1 MIVEELVTLLG
12 VELSPGAKE
21 KLQAFDKG
29 LDAVVSRVKQASV
42 VLTAAAG
49 GMALYFSNAVNGAA
63 DLQRLSDTTGV
74 STTKLQE
81 WAYAANAMGVSAS
94 AVQSDLAKMEKQA
107 RWTGRTL
114 ESYANQFKGMDAA
127 TANIWGDAYGLSPET
142 VLLLRQGA
150 DGIAK
155 LKAEAHDVGAIIPP
169 ETVKRASEFKA
180 QVVQITTMIR
190 GMATTIALAALPQAE
205 RLVATFKGWVTEN
218 REWIRLNMGRFIEG
232 MGTAFERVWKAG
244 KRLLDWIKDALGPVG
259 DFFKELGK
267 GADWSKL
274 LTGALTL
281 LLAAFAPLIAK
292 IALISAGFALASAV
306 VEDFFGFL
314 EGKDS
319 VIGRIIGAVKDWFD
333 DLGKKFPALRAMIE
347 DIAGFVGGIL
357 KRNLDSVKEVI
368 ELISKLFDGFF
379 GKVQSG
385 IEKVAELGND
395 LARLLGYKDEAQEKK
410 DKKLKE
416 GEKEISDGL
425 EQRTELKAPVG
436 QAGLQAVRD
445 VINADEGKQ
454 DQPVPSHSAGKPI
467 NPTPAFSQ
475 KMDEKK
481 DVQPVHQQQR
491 AEKQVRPSPTPP
503 RNTEKKQELFSPS
516 ILREVGTLAD
526 QVAAYS
532 QSRPGGVQTSLE
544 GQSVIHMPQK
554 NGPTISDNRSFT
566 VYQTITPSDPQQA
579 ADMSAKSFKDIA
591 QIVTPGM
598 NAPVV
603 Y

>member
-1 MIVEELVTLLG
+1 MIAEELVTLLG

-205 RLVATFKGWVTEN
+205 RLVATFKGWISEN
-218 REWIRLNMGRFIEG
+218 REWIRLGIGKIIEG

-274 LTGALTL
+274 LTGALIL
-281 LLAAFAPLIAK
+281 LLAAFAPLIANV
-292 IALISAGFALASAV
+292 ALIAAGFALASAV

-347 DIAGFVGGIL
+347 DIAKFVGGIL
-357 KRNLDSVKEVI
+357 KRNLDSIKTII
-368 ELISKLFDGFF
+368 ELISKIFDGFWV
-379 GKVQSG
+379 KVQSG
-385 IEKVAELGND
+385 IEKIAELGND
-395 LARLLGYKDEAQEKK
+395 LARLLGYKDEAQEEK

-425 EQRTELKAPVG
+425 EQRTDASKVPVG

-445 VINADEGKQ
+445 SLSPDRSKRTKETQ
-454 DQPVPSHSAGKPI
+454 SSPVALG
-467 NPTPAFSQ
+467 TF
-475 KMDEKK
+475 
-481 DVQPVHQQQR
+481 
-491 AEKQVRPSPTPP
+491 AE
-503 RNTEKKQELFSPS
+503 
-516 ILREVGTLAD
+516 
-526 QVAAYS
+526 QVAAYG
-532 QSRPGGVQTSLE
+532 QQRPGGVKVSPG
-544 GQSVIHMPQK
+544 GQMSMRVQPK
-554 NGPTISDNRSFT
+554 NGPTVTDNREYN
-566 VYQTITPSDPQQA
+566 VYQTITPSDPRQA
-579 ADMSAKSFKDIA
+579 AEQAARSFSEIA
-591 QIVTPGM
+591 QINTPGL
-598 NAPVV
+598 NAAVV

>member
-169 ETVKRASEFKA
+169 ETVKRASDFKA

-205 RLVATFKGWVTEN
+205 RLVATFKGWISEN
-218 REWIRLNMGRFIEG
+218 REWIRLGIGKIIEG

-244 KRLLDWIKDALGPVG
+244 KRLLDWVKDALGPVG
-259 DFFKELGK
+259 DFFSELGK

-274 LTGALTL
+274 LTGALIL
-281 LLAAFAPLIAK
+281 LLAAFAPLIANV
-292 IALISAGFALASAV
+292 ALIAAGFALASAV

-319 VIGRIIGAVKDWFD
+319 VIGRIVGAIKDWFD

-357 KRNLDSVKEVI
+357 KRNFDSVKEVI
-368 ELISKLFDGFF
+368 ELISKLFDGFW

-385 IEKVAELGND
+385 IEKIAEMGND
-395 LARLLGYKDEAQEKK
+395 LARLLGYKDEAQEKR
-410 DKKLKE
+410 DKKLRE
-416 GEKEISDGL
+416 GEKETSDGL
-425 EQRTELKAPVG
+425 EQRTDASKVPVG

-454 DQPVPSHSAGKPI
+454 DQPV
-467 NPTPAFSQ
+467 
-475 KMDEKK
+475 
-481 DVQPVHQQQR
+481 HQQQR

-503 RNTEKKQELFSPS
+503 RNAEKKQSFSPS
-516 ILREVGTLAD
+516 MLKEVSTFAD

-532 QSRPGGVQTSLE
+532 QRRPGGVQASQG
-544 GQSVIHMPQK
+544 GQISMRVPQK
-554 NGPTISDNRSFT
+554 NGPTITDNRSFT

>member
-1 MIVEELVTLLG
+1 MIAEELVTLLG

-127 TANIWGDAYGLSPET
+127 TANIWGGAYGLSPET

-205 RLVATFKGWVTEN
+205 RLVSTFKGWVTEN
-218 REWIRLNMGRFIEG
+218 REWIRLGIGKIIEG

-244 KRLLDWIKDALGPVG
+244 KRLLDWVKDALGPVG
-259 DFFKELGK
+259 DFFSELGK

-292 IALISAGFALASAV
+292 IALIAAGFALASAV

-333 DLGKKFPALRAMIE
+333 DLGEKFPALRAMIE
-347 DIAGFVGGIL
+347 DIAKFVGGIL

-368 ELISKLFDGFF
+368 ELISKIFDGFW

-395 LARLLGYKDEAQEKK
+395 LARLLGYKDEAQEEK
-410 DKKLKE
+410 DKKLRE
-416 GEKEISDGL
+416 GEKEISAGL
-425 EQRTELKAPVG
+425 EQRTNSSEAPVG

-445 VINADEGKQ
+445 SLSPDRSKRTKETQ
-454 DQPVPSHSAGKPI
+454 TSPVALG
-467 NPTPAFSQ
+467 TF
-475 KMDEKK
+475 
-481 DVQPVHQQQR
+481 
-491 AEKQVRPSPTPP
+491 AE
-503 RNTEKKQELFSPS
+503 
-516 ILREVGTLAD
+516 
-526 QVAAYS
+526 QVAAYG
-532 QSRPGGVQTSLE
+532 QQRPGGVKVSPG
-544 GQSVIHMPQK
+544 GQMSMRVQPK
-554 NGPTISDNRSFT
+554 NGPTVTDNREYN
-566 VYQTITPSDPQQA
+566 VYQTITPSDPRQA
-579 ADMSAKSFKDIA
+579 AEQAARSFSEIA
-591 QIVTPGM
+591 QINTPGL
-598 NAPVV
+598 NAAVV

>member
-74 STTKLQE
+74 SPTKLQE

-150 DGIAK
+150 DGVAK

-180 QVVQITTMIR
+180 QVTQITTMIR

-259 DFFKELGK
+259 DFFSELGK

-274 LTGALTL
+274 LTGALIL
-281 LLAAFAPLIAK
+281 LLAAFAPLIANV
-292 IALISAGFALASAV
+292 ALIAAGFALASAV

-319 VIGRIIGAVKDWFD
+319 IIGRIVGAVKEWFE

-368 ELISKLFDGFF
+368 ELISKIFDGFW

-395 LARLLGYKDEAQEKK
+395 LARLLGYKDEAQEKR
-410 DKKLKE
+410 DKKLRE
-416 GEKEISDGL
+416 GEKEISAGL
-425 EQRTELKAPVG
+425 EKSTDSSKAPVG

-445 VINADEGKQ
+445 SLSPDRSKRTKETQ
-454 DQPVPSHSAGKPI
+454 TSPVALS
-467 NPTPAFSQ
+467 TF
-475 KMDEKK
+475 
-481 DVQPVHQQQR
+481 
-491 AEKQVRPSPTPP
+491 AE
-503 RNTEKKQELFSPS
+503 
-516 ILREVGTLAD
+516 
-526 QVAAYS
+526 QVATYA
-532 QSRPGGVQTSLE
+532 QQRPGGVQASPG
-544 GQSVIHMPQK
+544 GQMSMRIPQK
-554 NGPTISDNRSFT
+554 NGPTITDNRSFT

>member
-63 DLQRLSDTTGV
+63 DLQTLSDTTGV

-205 RLVATFKGWVTEN
+205 RLVATFKGWISEN
-218 REWIRLNMGRFIEG
+218 REWIRLGIGKIIEG

-274 LTGALTL
+274 LTGALIL
-281 LLAAFAPLIAK
+281 LLAAFAPLIANV
-292 IALISAGFALASAV
+292 ALIAAGFALASAV

-333 DLGKKFPALRAMIE
+333 DLGEKFPALRAMIE

-368 ELISKLFDGFF
+368 ELISKIFDGFWR
-379 GKVQSG
+379 KVQSG

-395 LARLLGYKDEAQEKK
+395 LARLLGYKDEAQEEK

-425 EQRTELKAPVG
+425 EQRTDASKVPVG

-445 VINADEGKQ
+445 SLSPDRSKRTKETQTSPFALG
-454 DQPVPSHSAGKPI
+454 
-467 NPTPAFSQ
+467 TF
-475 KMDEKK
+475 
-481 DVQPVHQQQR
+481 
-491 AEKQVRPSPTPP
+491 AE
-503 RNTEKKQELFSPS
+503 
-516 ILREVGTLAD
+516 
-526 QVAAYS
+526 QVAAYG
-532 QSRPGGVQTSLE
+532 QQRPGGVKVSPG
-544 GQSVIHMPQK
+544 GQMSMRVPQK
-554 NGPTISDNRSFT
+554 NGPTVTDNREYN
-566 VYQTITPSDPQQA
+566 VYQTITPSDPRQA
-579 ADMSAKSFKDIA
+579 AEQAARSFSEIA
-591 QIVTPGM
+591 QINTPGL
-598 NAPVV
+598 NAAVV

>member
-1 MIVEELVTLLG
+1 MIAEELVTLLG

-49 GMALYFSNAVNGAA
+49 GMALYFSNAVNGAT

-127 TANIWGDAYGLSPET
+127 TANIWGDAYGLSSET

-205 RLVATFKGWVTEN
+205 RLVATFKGWISEN
-218 REWIRLNMGRFIEG
+218 REWIRLGIGKIIEG

-274 LTGALTL
+274 LTGALIL
-281 LLAAFAPLIAK
+281 LLAAFAPLIANV
-292 IALISAGFALASAV
+292 ALIAAGFALASAV

-319 VIGRIIGAVKDWFD
+319 VIGRIIGAVNDWFD
-333 DLGKKFPALRAMIE
+333 DLGEKFPALRAMIE

-368 ELISKLFDGFF
+368 ELISKIFDGFWR
-379 GKVQSG
+379 KVQSG

-395 LARLLGYKDEAQEKK
+395 LARLLGYKDEAQEEK

-425 EQRTELKAPVG
+425 EQRTDASKVPVG

-445 VINADEGKQ
+445 SLSPDRSKRTKETQTSPFALG
-454 DQPVPSHSAGKPI
+454 
-467 NPTPAFSQ
+467 TF
-475 KMDEKK
+475 
-481 DVQPVHQQQR
+481 
-491 AEKQVRPSPTPP
+491 AE
-503 RNTEKKQELFSPS
+503 
-516 ILREVGTLAD
+516 
-526 QVAAYS
+526 QVAAYG
-532 QSRPGGVQTSLE
+532 QQRPGGVKVSPG
-544 GQSVIHMPQK
+544 GQMSMRVPQK
-554 NGPTISDNRSFT
+554 NGPTVTDNREYN
-566 VYQTITPSDPQQA
+566 VYQTITPSDPRQA
-579 ADMSAKSFKDIA
+579 AEQAARSFSEIA
-591 QIVTPGM
+591 QINTPGL
-598 NAPVV
+598 NAAVV

>member
-1 MIVEELVTLLG
+1 MIAEELVTLLG

-205 RLVATFKGWVTEN
+205 RLVSTFKGWVTEN
-218 REWIRLNMGRFIEG
+218 REWIRLGIGKIIEG

-244 KRLLDWIKDALGPVG
+244 KRLLDWVKDALGPVG
-259 DFFKELGK
+259 DFFSELGK

-292 IALISAGFALASAV
+292 IALIAAGFALASAV

-333 DLGKKFPALRAMIE
+333 DLGEKFPALRAMIE
-347 DIAGFVGGIL
+347 DIAKFVGGIL

-368 ELISKLFDGFF
+368 ELISKIFDGFW

-395 LARLLGYKDEAQEKK
+395 LARLLGYKDEAQEEK
-410 DKKLKE
+410 DKKLRE
-416 GEKEISDGL
+416 GEKEISAGL
-425 EQRTELKAPVG
+425 EQRTNSSEAPVG

-445 VINADEGKQ
+445 SLSPDRSKRTKETQ
-454 DQPVPSHSAGKPI
+454 TSPVALG
-467 NPTPAFSQ
+467 TF
-475 KMDEKK
+475 
-481 DVQPVHQQQR
+481 
-491 AEKQVRPSPTPP
+491 AE
-503 RNTEKKQELFSPS
+503 
-516 ILREVGTLAD
+516 
-526 QVAAYS
+526 QVAAYG
-532 QSRPGGVQTSLE
+532 QQRPGGVKVSPG
-544 GQSVIHMPQK
+544 GQMSMRVQPK
-554 NGPTISDNRSFT
+554 NGPTVTDNREYN
-566 VYQTITPSDPQQA
+566 VYQTITPSDPRQA
-579 ADMSAKSFKDIA
+579 AEQAARSFSEIA
-591 QIVTPGM
+591 QINTPGL
-598 NAPVV
+598 NAAVV

>member
-12 VELSPGAKE
+12 VELSPDAKE

-49 GMALYFSNAVNGAA
+49 GMALYFSKAVDGAA
-63 DLQRLSDTTGV
+63 DLQTLSDTTGV

-114 ESYANQFKGMDAA
+114 ESYASQFKGMDAA

-169 ETVKRASEFKA
+169 ETVKRASDFKA
-180 QVVQITTMIR
+180 QITQITTMIR

-205 RLVATFKGWVTEN
+205 RLADTFKGWITEN

-244 KRLLDWIKDALGPVG
+244 KRLLDWVKDALGPVG
-259 DFFKELGK
+259 DFFQKINK
-267 GADWSKL
+267 GTDWSKL
-274 LTGALTL
+274 LTGALIL
-281 LLAAFAPLIAK
+281 LLASFAPLITGV
-292 IALISAGFALASAV
+292 ALISAGFALASAI

-319 VIGRIIGAVKDWFD
+319 GVGRIIDAVDKFFT
-333 DLGKKFPALRAMIE
+333 DLGAEFPALRDMLH
-347 DIAGFVGGIL
+347 DIAKYVSTVFKTAFDGVVSAV
-357 KRNLDSVKEVI
+357 KSVWDNLD
-368 ELISKLFDGFF
+368 
-379 GKVQSG
+379 KVWDSIKSG
-385 IEKVAELGND
+385 IKWVAN
-395 LARLLGYKDEAQEKK
+395 LANEFAKLLGYGDEAERKETQEKALENYGNMYGGPSLSPESYGCSGK
-410 DKKLKE
+410 ETKNTERESE
-416 GEKEISDGL
+416 GEKKTFRKSESRKPDASLLHGSAAEGKTAFVSNENERDAPPSSAQGFAGEL
-425 EQRTELKAPVG
+425 KTFAEQLSVYSRQRTG
-436 QAGLQAVRD
+436 
-445 VINADEGKQ
+445 
-454 DQPVPSHSAGKPI
+454 
-467 NPTPAFSQ
+467 
-475 KMDEKK
+475 M
-481 DVQPVHQQQR
+481 
-491 AEKQVRPSPTPP
+491 
-503 RNTEKKQELFSPS
+503 
-516 ILREVGTLAD
+516 
-526 QVAAYS
+526 
-532 QSRPGGVQTSLE
+532 QTSSE
-544 GQSVIHMPQK
+544 GQSVIRMPQK
-554 NGPTISDNRSFT
+554 NGPTITDNRSFT

-579 ADMSAKSFKDIA
+579 ADMAAKSFKNIA

>member
-1 MIVEELVTLLG
+1 MSMIAEELVTLLG

-205 RLVATFKGWVTEN
+205 RLVSTFKGWVTEN
-218 REWIRLNMGRFIEG
+218 REWIRLGIGKIIEG

-244 KRLLDWIKDALGPVG
+244 KRLLDWVKDALGPVG
-259 DFFKELGK
+259 DFFSELGK

-292 IALISAGFALASAV
+292 IALIAAGFALASAV

-333 DLGKKFPALRAMIE
+333 DLGEKFPALRAMIE
-347 DIAGFVGGIL
+347 DIAKFVGGIL

-368 ELISKLFDGFF
+368 ELISKIFDGFW

-395 LARLLGYKDEAQEKK
+395 LARLLGYKDEAQEEK
-410 DKKLKE
+410 DKKLRE
-416 GEKEISDGL
+416 GEKEISAGL
-425 EQRTELKAPVG
+425 EQRTNSSEAPVG

-445 VINADEGKQ
+445 SLSPDRSKRTKETQ
-454 DQPVPSHSAGKPI
+454 TSPVALG
-467 NPTPAFSQ
+467 TF
-475 KMDEKK
+475 
-481 DVQPVHQQQR
+481 
-491 AEKQVRPSPTPP
+491 AE
-503 RNTEKKQELFSPS
+503 
-516 ILREVGTLAD
+516 
-526 QVAAYS
+526 QVAAYG
-532 QSRPGGVQTSLE
+532 QQRPGGVKVSPG
-544 GQSVIHMPQK
+544 GQMSMRVQPK
-554 NGPTISDNRSFT
+554 NGPTVTDNREYN
-566 VYQTITPSDPQQA
+566 VYQTITPSDPRQA
-579 ADMSAKSFKDIA
+579 AEQAARSFSEIA
-591 QIVTPGM
+591 QINTPGL
-598 NAPVV
+598 NAAVV

>member
-150 DGIAK
+150 DGVAK

-205 RLVATFKGWVTEN
+205 RLVSTFKGWVTEN

-319 VIGRIIGAVKDWFD
+319 VIGRIVGAIKDWFD

-368 ELISKLFDGFF
+368 ELISKIFDGFW

-385 IEKVAELGND
+385 IEKIAELGND
-395 LARLLGYKDEAQEKK
+395 LARLLGYKDEAQEKRQK
-410 DKKLKE
+410 TQGRRK
-416 GEKEISDGL
+416 
-425 EQRTELKAPVG
+425 
-436 QAGLQAVRD
+436 RD
-445 VINADEGKQ
+445 FLC
-454 DQPVPSHSAGKPI
+454 P
-467 NPTPAFSQ
+467 
-475 KMDEKK
+475 
-481 DVQPVHQQQR
+481 
-491 AEKQVRPSPTPP
+491 
-503 RNTEKKQELFSPS
+503 
-516 ILREVGTLAD
+516 
-526 QVAAYS
+526 
-532 QSRPGGVQTSLE
+532 
-544 GQSVIHMPQK
+544 
-554 NGPTISDNRSFT
+554 
-566 VYQTITPSDPQQA
+566 
-579 ADMSAKSFKDIA
+579 
-591 QIVTPGM
+591 
-598 NAPVV
+598 
-603 Y
+603 

>member
-1 MIVEELVTLLG
+1 MIAEELVTLLG

-49 GMALYFSNAVNGAA
+49 GMALYFSNAVNGAT

-127 TANIWGDAYGLSPET
+127 TANIWGDAYGLSSET

-205 RLVATFKGWVTEN
+205 RLVATFKGWISEN
-218 REWIRLNMGRFIEG
+218 REWIRLGIGKIIEG

-274 LTGALTL
+274 LTGALIL
-281 LLAAFAPLIAK
+281 LLAAFAPLIANV
-292 IALISAGFALASAV
+292 ALIAAGFALASAV

-333 DLGKKFPALRAMIE
+333 DLGEKFPALRAMIE

-368 ELISKLFDGFF
+368 ELISKIFDGFWR
-379 GKVQSG
+379 KVQSG

-395 LARLLGYKDEAQEKK
+395 LARLLGYKDEAQEEK

-425 EQRTELKAPVG
+425 EQRTDASKVPVG

-445 VINADEGKQ
+445 SLSPDRSKRTKETQ
-454 DQPVPSHSAGKPI
+454 TSPF
-467 NPTPAFSQ
+467 AFGTF
-475 KMDEKK
+475 
-481 DVQPVHQQQR
+481 
-491 AEKQVRPSPTPP
+491 AE
-503 RNTEKKQELFSPS
+503 
-516 ILREVGTLAD
+516 
-526 QVAAYS
+526 QVAAYG
-532 QSRPGGVQTSLE
+532 QQRPGGVKVSPG
-544 GQSVIHMPQK
+544 GQMSMRVPQK
-554 NGPTISDNRSFT
+554 NGPTVTDNREYN
-566 VYQTITPSDPQQA
+566 VYQTITPSDPRQA
-579 ADMSAKSFKDIA
+579 AEQAARSFSEIA
-591 QIVTPGM
+591 QINTPGL
-598 NAPVV
+598 NAAVV

>member
-1 MIVEELVTLLG
+1 MIAEELVTLLG

-63 DLQRLSDTTGV
+63 DLQTLSDTMGV

-142 VLLLRQGA
+142 VLLLRQRA

-205 RLVATFKGWVTEN
+205 RLVATFKGWISEN
-218 REWIRLNMGRFIEG
+218 REWIRLGIGKIIEG

-244 KRLLDWIKDALGPVG
+244 KRLLDWVKDALGPAKV
-259 DFFKELGK
+259 FFKLFSEGEM
-267 GADWSKL
+267 WVHI
-274 LTGALTL
+274 LTGALTI
-281 LLAAFAPLIAK
+281 LAAIFAPFIAK
-292 IALISAGFALASAV
+292 ILLISAAFTAASLV
-306 VEDFFGFL
+306 VEDFFTCLDG
-314 EGKDS
+314 GDS
-319 VIGRIIGAVKDWFD
+319 IIGRVIASIDNWFLD
-333 DLGKKFPALRAMIE
+333 MGKKFPALKSMLE
-347 DIAGFVGGIL
+347 DIDKFVSGAL
-357 KRNLDSVKEVI
+357 QHAFDSIASIIDDIVT
-368 ELISKLFDGFF
+368 LFDGFW

-385 IEKVAELGND
+385 IESVASLGNEF
-395 LARLLGYKDEAQEKK
+395 AKLLGYKDEAQEKK
-410 DKKLKE
+410 DKRLKE
-416 GEKEISDGL
+416 REKEISAGL

-445 VINADEGKQ
+445 TFNVAEGKKG
-454 DQPVPSHSAGKPI
+454 DPVFSQPQTVGKQVVPAPSSSHSA
-467 NPTPAFSQ
+467 
-475 KMDEKK
+475 
-481 DVQPVHQQQR
+481 
-491 AEKQVRPSPTPP
+491 
-503 RNTEKKQELFSPS
+503 EKKQELFSPS
-516 ILREVGTLAD
+516 LLREVSTLVE

>member
-63 DLQRLSDTTGV
+63 DLQMLSDTAGV
-74 STTKLQE
+74 KLQE

-127 TANIWGDAYGLSPET
+127 TANIWGDAYGLSSET

-205 RLVATFKGWVTEN
+205 RLVATFKGWISEN
-218 REWIRLNMGRFIEG
+218 REWIRLGIGKIIEG

-259 DFFKELGK
+259 DFFSELGK

-274 LTGALTL
+274 LTGALIL
-281 LLAAFAPLIAK
+281 LLAAFAPLIANV
-292 IALISAGFALASAV
+292 ALIAAGFALASAV

-319 VIGRIIGAVKDWFD
+319 IIGRLIASVKEWFA
-333 DLGKKFPALRAMIE
+333 DLGEKFPALRAMIE

-368 ELISKLFDGFF
+368 ELISKIFDGFW

-395 LARLLGYKDEAQEKK
+395 LARLLGYKDEAQEEK

-425 EQRTELKAPVG
+425 EQRTDASKVPVG

-445 VINADEGKQ
+445 SLSPDRSKRTKETQTSPFALG
-454 DQPVPSHSAGKPI
+454 
-467 NPTPAFSQ
+467 TF
-475 KMDEKK
+475 
-481 DVQPVHQQQR
+481 
-491 AEKQVRPSPTPP
+491 AE
-503 RNTEKKQELFSPS
+503 
-516 ILREVGTLAD
+516 
-526 QVAAYS
+526 QVAAYG
-532 QSRPGGVQTSLE
+532 QQRPGGVKVSPG
-544 GQSVIHMPQK
+544 GQMSMRVPQK
-554 NGPTISDNRSFT
+554 NGPTVTDNREYN
-566 VYQTITPSDPQQA
+566 VYQTITPSDPRQA
-579 ADMSAKSFKDIA
+579 AEQAARSFSEIA
-591 QIVTPGM
+591 QINTPGL
-598 NAPVV
+598 NAAVV

>member
-1 MIVEELVTLLG
+1 
-12 VELSPGAKE
+12 
-21 KLQAFDKG
+21 
-29 LDAVVSRVKQASV
+29 
-42 VLTAAAG
+42 
-49 GMALYFSNAVNGAA
+49 
-63 DLQRLSDTTGV
+63 
-74 STTKLQE
+74 
-81 WAYAANAMGVSAS
+81 MGVSAS

-169 ETVKRASEFKA
+169 ETVKRASDFKA

-205 RLVATFKGWVTEN
+205 RLVSTFKGWVTEN

-319 VIGRIIGAVKDWFD
+319 VIGRIVGAIKDWFD

-368 ELISKLFDGFF
+368 ELISKIFDGFW

-385 IEKVAELGND
+385 IEKIAELGND
-395 LARLLGYKDEAQEKK
+395 LARLLGYKDEAQEKR
-410 DKKLKE
+410 DKKLRE
-416 GEKEISDGL
+416 GEKEISSVL
-425 EQRTELKAPVG
+425 EKRTDSSKAPVG

-445 VINADEGKQ
+445 SLSPDRSKRTKETQ
-454 DQPVPSHSAGKPI
+454 TSPVALG
-467 NPTPAFSQ
+467 TF
-475 KMDEKK
+475 
-481 DVQPVHQQQR
+481 
-491 AEKQVRPSPTPP
+491 AE
-503 RNTEKKQELFSPS
+503 
-516 ILREVGTLAD
+516 
-526 QVAAYS
+526 QVATYA
-532 QSRPGGVQTSLE
+532 QQRPGGVKVSPG
-544 GQSVIHMPQK
+544 GQMSMRMPQK
-554 NGPTISDNRSFT
+554 NGPTMTDNREYN
-566 VYQTITPSDPQQA
+566 VYQTITPSDPRQA
-579 ADMSAKSFKDIA
+579 AEQAARSFSEIA
-591 QIVTPGM
+591 QINTPGM

-603 Y
+603 S

>member
-1 MIVEELVTLLG
+1 MIAEELVTLLG

-205 RLVATFKGWVTEN
+205 RLVATFKGWISEN
-218 REWIRLNMGRFIEG
+218 REWIRLGIGKIIEG

-259 DFFKELGK
+259 DFFQKINK
-267 GADWSKL
+267 GVDWSKL
-274 LTGALTL
+274 LTGALVL
-281 LLAAFAPLIAK
+281 LLAVFAPLIAK
-292 IALISAGFALASAV
+292 VVLIGAAFAVASAI
-306 VEDFFGFL
+306 VEEFLSFL

-319 VIGRIIGAVKDWFD
+319 VIGRFLKDF
-333 DLGKKFPALRAMIE
+333 
-347 DIAGFVGGIL
+347 
-357 KRNLDSVKEVI
+357 
-368 ELISKLFDGFF
+368 
-379 GKVQSG
+379 
-385 IEKVAELGND
+385 
-395 LARLLGYKDEAQEKK
+395 
-410 DKKLKE
+410 
-416 GEKEISDGL
+416 
-425 EQRTELKAPVG
+425 
-436 QAGLQAVRD
+436 
-445 VINADEGKQ
+445 
-454 DQPVPSHSAGKPI
+454 
-467 NPTPAFSQ
+467 
-475 KMDEKK
+475 
-481 DVQPVHQQQR
+481 
-491 AEKQVRPSPTPP
+491 
-503 RNTEKKQELFSPS
+503 
-516 ILREVGTLAD
+516 
-526 QVAAYS
+526 
-532 QSRPGGVQTSLE
+532 
-544 GQSVIHMPQK
+544 
-554 NGPTISDNRSFT
+554 
-566 VYQTITPSDPQQA
+566 
-579 ADMSAKSFKDIA
+579 
-591 QIVTPGM
+591 
-598 NAPVV
+598 
-603 Y
+603 

>member
-1 MIVEELVTLLG
+1 MIAEELVTLLG

-49 GMALYFSNAVNGAA
+49 GMALYFSNAVNGAT

-127 TANIWGDAYGLSPET
+127 TANIWGDAYGLSSET

-180 QVVQITTMIR
+180 QVVQSTTMIR

-205 RLVATFKGWVTEN
+205 RLVATFKGWISEN
-218 REWIRLNMGRFIEG
+218 REWIRLGIGKIIEG

-274 LTGALTL
+274 LTGALIL
-281 LLAAFAPLIAK
+281 LLAAFAPLIANV
-292 IALISAGFALASAV
+292 ALIAAGFALASAV

-333 DLGKKFPALRAMIE
+333 DLGEKFPALRAMIE

-368 ELISKLFDGFF
+368 ELISKIFDGFWR
-379 GKVQSG
+379 KVQSG

-395 LARLLGYKDEAQEKK
+395 LARLLGYKDEAQEEK

-425 EQRTELKAPVG
+425 EQRTDASKVPVG

-445 VINADEGKQ
+445 SLSPDRSKRTKETQTSPFALG
-454 DQPVPSHSAGKPI
+454 
-467 NPTPAFSQ
+467 TF
-475 KMDEKK
+475 
-481 DVQPVHQQQR
+481 
-491 AEKQVRPSPTPP
+491 AE
-503 RNTEKKQELFSPS
+503 
-516 ILREVGTLAD
+516 
-526 QVAAYS
+526 QVAAYG
-532 QSRPGGVQTSLE
+532 QQRPGGVKVSPG
-544 GQSVIHMPQK
+544 GQMSMRVPQK
-554 NGPTISDNRSFT
+554 NGPTVTDNREYN
-566 VYQTITPSDPQQA
+566 VYQTITPSDPRQA
-579 ADMSAKSFKDIA
+579 AEQAARSFSEIA
-591 QIVTPGM
+591 QINTPGL
-598 NAPVV
+598 NAAVV

>member
-1 MIVEELVTLLG
+1 MIAEELVTLLG

-49 GMALYFSNAVNGAA
+49 GKALNFSNAVNGAA

-205 RLVATFKGWVTEN
+205 RLVSTFKGWVTEN
-218 REWIRLNMGRFIEG
+218 REWIRLGIGKIIEG

-244 KRLLDWIKDALGPVG
+244 KRLLDWVKDALGPVG
-259 DFFKELGK
+259 DFFSELGK

-292 IALISAGFALASAV
+292 IALIAAGFALASAV

-333 DLGKKFPALRAMIE
+333 DLGEKFPALRAMIE
-347 DIAGFVGGIL
+347 DIAKFVGGIL

-368 ELISKLFDGFF
+368 ELISKIFDGFW

-395 LARLLGYKDEAQEKK
+395 LARLLGYKDEAQEEK
-410 DKKLKE
+410 DKKLRE
-416 GEKEISDGL
+416 GEKEISAGL
-425 EQRTELKAPVG
+425 EQRTNSSEAPVG

-445 VINADEGKQ
+445 SLSPDRSKRTKETQ
-454 DQPVPSHSAGKPI
+454 TSPVALG
-467 NPTPAFSQ
+467 TF
-475 KMDEKK
+475 
-481 DVQPVHQQQR
+481 
-491 AEKQVRPSPTPP
+491 AE
-503 RNTEKKQELFSPS
+503 
-516 ILREVGTLAD
+516 
-526 QVAAYS
+526 QVAAYG
-532 QSRPGGVQTSLE
+532 QQRPGGVKVSPG
-544 GQSVIHMPQK
+544 GQMSMRVQPK
-554 NGPTISDNRSFT
+554 NGPTVTDNREYN
-566 VYQTITPSDPQQA
+566 VYQTITPSDPRQA
-579 ADMSAKSFKDIA
+579 AEQAARSFSEIA
-591 QIVTPGM
+591 QINTPGL
-598 NAPVV
+598 NAAVV

>member
-42 VLTAAAG
+42 VLSAAAG

-190 GMATTIALAALPQAE
+190 GMATTIALEALPQAE
-205 RLVATFKGWVTEN
+205 RLVSTFKGWISEN
-218 REWIRLNMGRFIEG
+218 REWIRLGIGKIIEG

-244 KRLLDWIKDALGPVG
+244 KRLLDWVKDALGPVG
-259 DFFKELGK
+259 DFFSELGK

-319 VIGRIIGAVKDWFD
+319 IIGRIIGAVKEWFA
-333 DLGKKFPALRAMIE
+333 DLGEKFPALRAMIE
-347 DIAGFVGGIL
+347 DIAKFVGGIL
-357 KRNLDSVKEVI
+357 KRNFDSVKEVI
-368 ELISKLFDGFF
+368 ELISKIFDGFW

-385 IEKVAELGND
+385 IEKVASLGNE
-395 LARLLGYKDEAQEKK
+395 LAKLLGYKDEAQEER
-410 DKKLKE
+410 DKKLRE
-416 GEKEISDGL
+416 GEKEISAGL
-425 EQRTELKAPVG
+425 EQRTNSSEAPVG

-475 KMDEKK
+475 KMNEKK
-481 DVQPVHQQQR
+481 DVQPVR

-503 RNTEKKQELFSPS
+503 RNAEKKRELFSPS
-516 ILREVGTLAD
+516 MLREVGTLAD
-526 QVAAYS
+526 QVATYS
-532 QSRPGGVQTSLE
+532 QRRPGGVQVSPD
-544 GQSVIHMPQK
+544 GQSVVRMPQK
-554 NGPTISDNRSFT
+554 NGPTITDNRKYE
-566 VYQTITPSDPQQA
+566 VHQTITAPEPQQA
-579 ADMSAKSFKDIA
+579 ADMATRSFGEAA
-591 QIVTPGM
+591 QINTPGL
-598 NAPVV
+598 NTAVV

>member
-1 MIVEELVTLLG
+1 MIAEELVTLLG

-49 GMALYFSNAVNGAA
+49 GMALYFSNAVNGAT

-127 TANIWGDAYGLSPET
+127 TANIWGDAYGLSSET

-205 RLVATFKGWVTEN
+205 RLVATFKGWISEN
-218 REWIRLNMGRFIEG
+218 REWIRLGIGKIIEG

-274 LTGALTL
+274 LTGALIL
-281 LLAAFAPLIAK
+281 LLAAFAPLIANV
-292 IALISAGFALASAV
+292 ALIAAGFALASAV

-333 DLGKKFPALRAMIE
+333 DLGEKFPALRAMIE

-368 ELISKLFDGFF
+368 ELISKIFDGFWR
-379 GKVQSG
+379 KVQSG

-395 LARLLGYKDEAQEKK
+395 LARLLGYKDEAQEEK

-425 EQRTELKAPVG
+425 EQRTDASKVPVG

-445 VINADEGKQ
+445 SLSPDRSKRTKETQTSPFALG
-454 DQPVPSHSAGKPI
+454 
-467 NPTPAFSQ
+467 TF
-475 KMDEKK
+475 
-481 DVQPVHQQQR
+481 
-491 AEKQVRPSPTPP
+491 AE
-503 RNTEKKQELFSPS
+503 
-516 ILREVGTLAD
+516 
-526 QVAAYS
+526 QVAAYG
-532 QSRPGGVQTSLE
+532 QQRPGGVKVSPG
-544 GQSVIHMPQK
+544 GQMSMRVPQK
-554 NGPTISDNRSFT
+554 NGPTVTDNREYN
-566 VYQTITPSDPQQA
+566 VYQTITPSDPRQA
-579 ADMSAKSFKDIA
+579 AEQAARSFSEIA
-591 QIVTPGM
+591 QINTPGL
-598 NAPVV
+598 NAAVV

>member
-29 LDAVVSRVKQASV
+29 LDAVVSRAKQASV

-63 DLQRLSDTTGV
+63 DLQTLSDTTGV

-180 QVVQITTMIR
+180 QVTQITTMIR

-205 RLVATFKGWVTEN
+205 RLVSTFKGWVTEN
-218 REWIRLNMGRFIEG
+218 REWIRLGIGKIIEG

-244 KRLLDWIKDALGPVG
+244 KRLLDWVKDALGPVG
-259 DFFKELGK
+259 DFFQKINK
-267 GADWSKL
+267 GTDWSKL
-274 LTGALTL
+274 LTGALVL
-281 LLAAFAPLIAK
+281 LLAVFAPLIAK
-292 IALISAGFALASAV
+292 VVLVGAAFAVASAV
-306 VEDFFGFL
+306 VEEFLSFL

-319 VIGRIIGAVKDWFD
+319 VIGRFLKDFEER
-333 DLGKKFPALRAMIE
+333 FPALFELFKKMGTFLKNDLIDKLE
-347 DIAGFVGGIL
+347 SISDLMGKILDIANKLVEASSKMAEGAAEYLGIGP
-357 KRNLDSVKEVI
+357 SKE
-368 ELISKLFDGFF
+368 EKEQRKQAYAKAGKAKKEGDGFF
-379 GKVQSG
+379 SDDPVWR
-385 IEKVAELGND
+385 AD
-395 LARLLGYKDEAQEKK
+395 YQEKK
-410 DKKLKE
+410 ENNPPDKHSGPSSVPTQKE
-416 GEKEISDGL
+416 SEGG
-425 EQRTELKAPVG
+425 KA
-436 QAGLQAVRD
+436 
-445 VINADEGKQ
+445 
-454 DQPVPSHSAGKPI
+454 
-467 NPTPAFSQ
+467 
-475 KMDEKK
+475 
-481 DVQPVHQQQR
+481 VQPVSWQSVEKSTIPELHQKDERKRLTSLALLENINALTDQLAVYSRQR
-491 AEKQVRPSPTPP
+491 T
-503 RNTEKKQELFSPS
+503 
-516 ILREVGTLAD
+516 GM
-526 QVAAYS
+526 
-532 QSRPGGVQTSLE
+532 QTSLE
-544 GQSVIHMPQK
+544 GQSLIRMPQK
-554 NGPTISDNRSFT
+554 NGPTVTDNRSFT

-579 ADMSAKSFKDIA
+579 ADMAAKSFKDIA

>member
-42 VLTAAAG
+42 VLSAAAG
-49 GMALYFSNAVNGAA
+49 GMALYFSKAVDGAA
-63 DLQRLSDTTGV
+63 DLQMLSDTTGV

-94 AVQSDLAKMEKQA
+94 AVQSDLAKMEKQV

-169 ETVKRASEFKA
+169 ETVKRASDFKA

-205 RLVATFKGWVTEN
+205 RLVATFKGWISEN
-218 REWIRLNMGRFIEG
+218 REWIRLGIGKIIEG

-259 DFFKELGK
+259 DFFSELGK

-274 LTGALTL
+274 LTGALIL
-281 LLAAFAPLIAK
+281 LLAAFAPLIANV
-292 IALISAGFALASAV
+292 ALIAAGFALASAV

-319 VIGRIIGAVKDWFD
+319 VIGRIVGAIKDWFD

-357 KRNLDSVKEVI
+357 KRNFDSVKEVI
-368 ELISKLFDGFF
+368 ELISKLFDGFW

-385 IEKVAELGND
+385 IEKITELGND
-395 LARLLGYKDEAQEKK
+395 LARLLGYKDEAQEKR
-410 DKKLKE
+410 DKKLRE

-425 EQRTELKAPVG
+425 EQRTDASKVPVG

-445 VINADEGKQ
+445 VINADEEKQ
-454 DQPVPSHSAGKPI
+454 D
-467 NPTPAFSQ
+467 
-475 KMDEKK
+475 
-481 DVQPVHQQQR
+481 QPVHQQQR

-503 RNTEKKQELFSPS
+503 RNAEKKQSFSPS
-516 ILREVGTLAD
+516 ILKEVSTFAD

-532 QSRPGGVQTSLE
+532 QRRPGGVQASPG
-544 GQSVIHMPQK
+544 GQMSMRVPQK
-554 NGPTISDNRSFT
+554 NGPTITDNRSFT

>member
-1 MIVEELVTLLG
+1 MVIEELVTLLG
-12 VELSPGAKE
+12 VELSPDAKE

-49 GMALYFSNAVNGAA
+49 GMALYFSKAVDGAA
-63 DLQRLSDTTGV
+63 DLQTLSDTTGV
-74 STTKLQE
+74 STAKLQE

-169 ETVKRASEFKA
+169 ETVKRASDFKA
-180 QVVQITTMIR
+180 QVTQITAMIR

-205 RLVATFKGWVTEN
+205 RLVATFKGWISEN
-218 REWIRLNMGRFIEG
+218 REWIRLGVGKIIEG

-244 KRLLDWIKDALGPVG
+244 KRLLDWVKDALGPVG

-274 LTGALTL
+274 LTGALVL
-281 LLAAFAPLIAK
+281 LLAIFTPLIAK
-292 IALISAGFALASAV
+292 IALIAAGFALASAV

-319 VIGRIIGAVKDWFD
+319 GVGRIIDAVDKFFT
-333 DLGKKFPALRAMIE
+333 DLGAEFPALRDMLH
-347 DIAGFVGGIL
+347 DIGKYVSGSFKKSFDGVVSAV
-357 KRNLDSVKEVI
+357 KSVWDNLD
-368 ELISKLFDGFF
+368 
-379 GKVQSG
+379 KVWDSIQSG
-385 IEKVAELGND
+385 IAWVAELAD
-395 LARLLGYKDEAQEKK
+395 TFARLFWYGDEEKK
-410 DKKLKE
+410 GKKEVLA
-416 GEKEISDGL
+416 GL
-425 EQRTELKAPVG
+425 VQQTDPKVPVG

-445 VINADEGKQ
+445 SLSPDRSKRTKETQ
-454 DQPVPSHSAGKPI
+454 TSPVALATFAEQVATYAQQRPGVKVSPGGQMS
-467 NPTPAFSQ
+467 
-475 KMDEKK
+475 MR
-481 DVQPVHQQQR
+481 VQP
-491 AEKQVRPSPTPP
+491 KNS
-503 RNTEKKQELFSPS
+503 S
-516 ILREVGTLAD
+516 IVT
-526 QVAAYS
+526 
-532 QSRPGGVQTSLE
+532 
-544 GQSVIHMPQK
+544 
-554 NGPTISDNRSFT
+554 DNRKYEFH
-566 VYQTITPSDPQQA
+566 QNITTPEPQQA
-579 ADMSAKSFKDIA
+579 ADMVAKKISEVA

>member
-1 MIVEELVTLLG
+1 MIAEELVTLLG

-205 RLVATFKGWVTEN
+205 RLVATFKGWISEN
-218 REWIRLNMGRFIEG
+218 REWIRLGIGKIIEG

-259 DFFKELGK
+259 DFFSELGE

-292 IALISAGFALASAV
+292 IALIAAGFALASAV

-319 VIGRIIGAVKDWFD
+319 VIGRIIGAVKGWFA
-333 DLGKKFPALRAMIE
+333 DLGEKFPALRAMIE

-357 KRNLDSVKEVI
+357 KRNFDSVKEVI
-368 ELISKLFDGFF
+368 ELISKLFDGFW

-385 IEKVAELGND
+385 IESVASLGNEF
-395 LARLLGYKDEAQEKK
+395 AKLLGYKDEAQEKK
-410 DKKLKE
+410 DKRLKE
-416 GEKEISDGL
+416 REKEISAGL

-445 VINADEGKQ
+445 TFNVAEGKKG
-454 DQPVPSHSAGKPI
+454 DPVFSQPQTVGKQVVPAPSSSHSA
-467 NPTPAFSQ
+467 
-475 KMDEKK
+475 
-481 DVQPVHQQQR
+481 
-491 AEKQVRPSPTPP
+491 
-503 RNTEKKQELFSPS
+503 EKKQELFSPS
-516 ILREVGTLAD
+516 MLREVSTLVE

-544 GQSVIHMPQK
+544 GQSVIRMPQK
-554 NGPTISDNRSFT
+554 NGPTITDNRSFT

>member
-63 DLQRLSDTTGV
+63 DLQMLSDTTGV

-150 DGIAK
+150 DGVAR

-180 QVVQITTMIR
+180 QVTQITTMIR

-205 RLVATFKGWVTEN
+205 RLVSTFKGWISEN
-218 REWIRLNMGRFIEG
+218 REWIRLGIGKIIEG

-259 DFFKELGK
+259 DFFSELGE

-292 IALISAGFALASAV
+292 IALIAAGFALASAV

-333 DLGKKFPALRAMIE
+333 DLGEKFPALRAMIE
-347 DIAGFVGGIL
+347 DIAKFVGGIL

-368 ELISKLFDGFF
+368 ELISKIFDGFW

-410 DKKLKE
+410 DKRLKE
-416 GEKEISDGL
+416 REKEISAGL

-445 VINADEGKQ
+445 TFNVAEGKKG
-454 DQPVPSHSAGKPI
+454 DPVFSQPQTVGKQVVPAPSSSHSA
-467 NPTPAFSQ
+467 
-475 KMDEKK
+475 
-481 DVQPVHQQQR
+481 
-491 AEKQVRPSPTPP
+491 
-503 RNTEKKQELFSPS
+503 EKKQELFSPS
-516 ILREVGTLAD
+516 MLREVSTLVE

-544 GQSVIHMPQK
+544 GQSVIRMPQK
-554 NGPTISDNRSFT
+554 NGPTITDNRSFT